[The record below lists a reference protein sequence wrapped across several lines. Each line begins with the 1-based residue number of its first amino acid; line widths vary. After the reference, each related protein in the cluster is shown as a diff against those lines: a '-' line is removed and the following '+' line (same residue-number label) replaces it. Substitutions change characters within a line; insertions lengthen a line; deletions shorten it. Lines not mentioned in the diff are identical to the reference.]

1 MIQYLLC
8 GGLTMA
14 DFSSRLTEA
23 IEIRGVTQKWLADE
37 ADTTEATISRYLNG
51 KASPAI
57 LVILGNIAK
66 ALNVSSDFLI
76 GITNLA
82 QSKETISIEEKIILS
97 VWKNISADDKRVL
110 FALLDKY
117 LTPNDKAMLA
127 KGE

>member
-1 MIQYLLC
+1 MIQYLLY
-8 GGLTMA
+8 GGLIMA

-37 ADTTEATISRYLNG
+37 AETTEATISRYLNG

-117 LTPNDKAMLA
+117 LTPNDKAMLE

>member
-1 MIQYLLC
+1 
-8 GGLTMA
+8 MA

-66 ALNVSSDFLI
+66 A
-76 GITNLA
+76 
-82 QSKETISIEEKIILS
+82 ISIEEKIILS

-117 LTPNDKAMLA
+117 LTPNDKALLE

>member
-1 MIQYLLC
+1 
-8 GGLTMA
+8 MA

-97 VWKNISADDKRVL
+97 VWKNIS
-110 FALLDKY
+110 
-117 LTPNDKAMLA
+117 PNDKALLE

>member
-1 MIQYLLC
+1 MKKIFTTVIYYLK
-8 GGLTMA
+8 GAKNDTILT
-14 DFSSRLTEA
+14 
-23 IEIRGVTQKWLADE
+23 
-37 ADTTEATISRYLNG
+37 
-51 KASPAI
+51 I